1 MKKETK
7 TTTIHF
13 IAQAAVIAA
22 IYAVLTLAIKP
33 LSYGAVQFRFAE
45 ALCILPVF
53 TPAAIPGLTI
63 GCFIANLLGSDFP
76 LDMLFGTL
84 ATLLAAVCTR
94 IFRNKKVKGLPLLS
108 SFFPVIFNA
117 VIVGL
122 EITFSMWSTSS
133 QGSLIKMFIATAF
146 WVGVG
151 ELVCACVIGIILYK
165 ALDNTGVKKILRL
178 EK

>member
-13 IAQAAVIAA
+13 MTQAAIIAA

-53 TPAAIPGLTI
+53 TPAAISGLTI

-84 ATLLAAVCTR
+84 ATLLAAICTR
-94 IFRNKKVKGLPLLS
+94 IFRDKRVMSLPLLS

-122 EITFSMWSTSS
+122 EITISMWSTAA
-133 QGSLIKMFIATAF
+133 QGSFIKMFLATGL
-146 WVGVG
+146 WVGIG
-151 ELVCACVIGIILYK
+151 EIVCACVIGLVLYK
-165 ALDNTGVKKILRL
+165 ALEKAGIEKILKMK
-178 EK
+178 E